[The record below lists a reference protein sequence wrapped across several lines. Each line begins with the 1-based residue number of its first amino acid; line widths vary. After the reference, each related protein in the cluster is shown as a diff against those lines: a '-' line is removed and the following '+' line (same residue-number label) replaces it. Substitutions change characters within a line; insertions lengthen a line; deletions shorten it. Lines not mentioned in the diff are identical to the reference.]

1 MVFEIA
7 DDLNIPKEV
16 KSINYFGPDPFRIYS
31 RISPLLQIIFQSKGE
46 DVYEDDFRWD
56 TFKGNDLHNF
66 YFRFY
71 LEKRLDKW
79 TVIRFIIRVYGHQP
93 KDQAAPNGRMLIE
106 TLGNMRTVYPVGS
119 DMISKAFFLPFL
131 YLYHY
136 FMYNQIRRRYLLWT
150 ATRIER
156 FMNELRAILGI
167 MQKPRLT

>member
-1 MVFEIA
+1 MVFQIV

-46 DVYEDDFRWD
+46 DVYEDYFRWD
-56 TFKGNDLHNF
+56 MGELQSF
-66 YFRFY
+66 YFRFR
-71 LEKRLDKW
+71 LVKRLDKW
-79 TVIRFIIRVYGHQP
+79 TSITFVIRVYGNQP
-93 KDQAAPNGRMLIE
+93 KDPAAPNGRLLIE
-106 TLGNMRTVYPVGS
+106 TLGTMTTQYPVGS
-119 DMISKAFFLPFL
+119 DWISKAFFLPFL
-131 YLYHY
+131 YIYHY
-136 FMYNQIRRRYLLWT
+136 AMYNQIRRRYLLWT